1 MAKAADI
8 VGLDCEARA
17 QAGITLVLRTRLEE
31 MCSYRA
37 AALDESDTEGVHDMR
52 VASRRLRSAMADFA
66 PYLHG
71 RLPRKRLRQLA
82 RALGVVRDEDVAQR
96 LLEKMALEVEADMG
110 KGFRAIRLMRRE
122 RRDDAHAL
130 LALAL
135 EESALEALQQKF
147 LRKLAAAT
155 ATDDEKQAHSAE
167 PPLSFKQMGREII
180 GARLTDLIARGGALY
195 QPNDVERLHRLRIAA
210 KRLRY
215 ALELFTPCLGAEL
228 HDAAAE
234 VARLQKA
241 LGDLHDCDVWVDS
254 LGSLLE
260 QTRVRKDELI
270 VETATTLTHERKAM
284 FQLLHYFTQE
294 RTKHFHD
301 ALDCWTD
308 WEAKSFFTQLR
319 ELS

>member
-1 MAKAADI
+1 MGASWTSRASVSRMASASCCTARRLANKNSGRLNRNARSSSKSSTANSWCENRRWPINDETCLCLSPIIHRLIMAKAADI

-155 ATDDEKQAHSAE
+155 ATDDEKQANSAE

-210 KRLRY
+210 KRR
-215 ALELFTPCLGAEL
+215 
-228 HDAAAE
+228 
-234 VARLQKA
+234 
-241 LGDLHDCDVWVDS
+241 
-254 LGSLLE
+254 
-260 QTRVRKDELI
+260 
-270 VETATTLTHERKAM
+270 
-284 FQLLHYFTQE
+284 
-294 RTKHFHD
+294 
-301 ALDCWTD
+301 
-308 WEAKSFFTQLR
+308 
-319 ELS
+319 